1 MQVFGLPRHV
11 TRNGRGASRL
21 LDAETPNIEAERRR
35 DAVARWRN
43 AMCAGLNAEEAAQA
57 VAVPRSTL
65 YRWEK
70 APVPKSRRPHRA
82 RRNSWSPALRAEVE
96 RLRVDFPMWGKD
108 KLGPILRNQGFA
120 VSNATV
126 GRIITSLIARGRV
139 PRVKDLIGKAPRKT
153 PPTKRPH
160 AIRKPKDVSFK
171 KPGDVIQIDTVSI
184 SLGPN
189 RAVKHFDAYD
199 VHAKWT
205 VAKPYRKATA
215 KNAADFLDK
224 VTAEMPWPVKAIQI
238 DGGSEFMAEFEEA
251 CKDRRIP
258 LYVLPP
264 RSPKL
269 NGAVER
275 CNGAWRYEF
284 YAVADLP
291 NDIDKIAESVDAF
304 QHLYNHF
311 RPHGALDG
319 KTPNQYLQICRAKET
334 AESHMS

>member
-43 AMCAGLNAEEAAQA
+43 AMRAGLSAGQAAQA
-57 VAVPRSTL
+57 VGLPRSTL

-70 APVPKSRRPHRA
+70 APMPKSRRPHRM

-96 RLRVDFPMWGKD
+96 RLRFDFPMWGKD
-108 KLGPILRNQGFA
+108 KLGPILRDQGFD

-139 PRVKDLIGKAPRKT
+139 ARVRDLIGKAPRKT
-153 PPTKRPH
+153 PPKKRPH
-160 AIRKPKDVSFK
+160 AIRKPKDVSFD

-184 SLGPN
+184 SLAPN
-189 RAVKHFDAYD
+189 RSVKHFDAYD

-205 VAKPYRKATA
+205 VAKPYRKANA

-238 DGGSEFMAEFEEA
+238 DGGSEFMAEFEQA
-251 CKDRRIP
+251 CKDKKIP

-269 NGAVER
+269 AGAVER

-284 YAVADLP
+284 YAVTDLP
-291 NDIDKIAESVDAF
+291 NDIEKIAESVDAF

-311 RPHGALDG
+311 RPHAALDG
-319 KTPNQYLQICRAKET
+319 KTPNQYLQICRAKEKS
-334 AESHMS
+334 ESHMS